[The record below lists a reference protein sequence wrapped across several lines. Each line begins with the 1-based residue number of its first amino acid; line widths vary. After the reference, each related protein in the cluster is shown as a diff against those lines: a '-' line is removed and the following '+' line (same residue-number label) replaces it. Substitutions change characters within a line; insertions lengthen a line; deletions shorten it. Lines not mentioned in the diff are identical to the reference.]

1 MTTDFLKETLL
12 SSSLIEI
19 EPIDNQTELSSTEEE
34 TSLRIGFISLLT
46 IPQESDE
53 ISRYLRSIWVK
64 KQTWKEWKGWK
75 DENLSSIISNF
86 YQPLMRD
93 SPVHINPAKK
103 NILRGKLQEEQDM
116 FVIRYYNS
124 KIIIQ
129 FESKLKVL
137 ILFLFNYMG
146 IKCFYKP
153 ANTSIHCKVKN
164 KKHSKDTGKIWCPCK
179 NCRHWFAQR
188 DGLITFFEKNVM
200 KPIK

>member
-1 MTTDFLKETLL
+1 MTTDLLKKPVL

-19 EPIDNQTELSSTEEE
+19 EPIDIQTELSSTEEE

-53 ISRYLRSIWVK
+53 ISKYLRSIWVK
-64 KQTWKEWKGWK
+64 TQTWKGWK

-93 SPVHINPAKK
+93 SPVHINPAKTH
-103 NILRGKLQEEQDM
+103 ILRSKLGEDQEM

-153 ANTSIHCKVKN
+153 AKPRFIVK
-164 KKHSKDTGKIWCPCK
+164 
-179 NCRHWFAQR
+179 
-188 DGLITFFEKNVM
+188 
-200 KPIK
+200 